1 MGSSI
6 GVSKRD
12 FGTEHW
18 CSACQVYLLRLVV
31 FSLLFS
37 VKILKRLFSVNCV
50 SPTSWQTVA
59 EITLELVR
67 FIKLFKKR
75 MLVAH
80 GASFEQVVYKYF
92 FRKQSL
98 LINVVCVFF
107 FFFGVCAVPDRLL
120 EHGKRKP
127 QPSRSIVHVFWAW
140 LSLVRV
146 HIIQTVHILFAKN
159 ICRVNGLNNDNIQ

>member
-1 MGSSI
+1 MLPGSTNYIFFKILANNLGSSI

-59 EITLELVR
+59 EITLELVQ

-98 LINVVCVFF
+98 LINVVCVFLF
-107 FFFGVCAVPDRLL
+107 FFWSLRSPR
-120 EHGKRKP
+120 
-127 QPSRSIVHVFWAW
+127 PSIGTR
-140 LSLVRV
+140 
-146 HIIQTVHILFAKN
+146 
-159 ICRVNGLNNDNIQ
+159 